1 MIAKAL
7 ITLALAFCA
16 GSVPFALLT
25 TRWLGRPDPRLSG
38 SGNIGATNVLR
49 TSGKAAGITTLAGDI
64 LKGTLAVYLLPLLL
78 AAPEE
83 SRPIAGLA
91 AAGAVCGH
99 LFSPFAGFKG
109 GKGVATGLGAMAVL
123 MPGPVAIAALVFAG
137 VIALTRYVSL
147 GSMLG
152 AVAVPAAALLTG
164 APPPYP
170 LTAAVIGVLVIWRHK
185 ENIRRLL
192 RGEENRLGGSRAAA
206 EENAP

>member
-1 MIAKAL
+1 MIAETL
-7 ITLALAFCA
+7 ITLVLAFFA

-49 TSGKAAGITTLAGDI
+49 TSGKTAGIATLAGDI

-83 SRPIAGLA
+83 SRPIASLA

-99 LFSPFAGFKG
+99 IFSPFAGFKG

-123 MPGPVAIAALVFAG
+123 TPAPVAIAALVFAG
-137 VIALTRYVSL
+137 AVALTRYVAL

-152 AVAVPAAALLTG
+152 AVAVPVAALLTG

-170 LTAAVIGVLVIWRHK
+170 LTATVIGLLIIWRHK

-192 RGEENRLGGSRAAA
+192 QGEENRLGGGRPAA
-206 EENAP
+206 EDKKP